1 MMNKQSL
8 RTGVVA
14 VESAIVLSVC
24 VFLLLGF
31 IETSL
36 LLMRSN
42 AISKAAQRT
51 ARTVRLS
58 GQLCDTSSRL
68 GPQAMQCTAA
78 ADNAAA
84 RACRQALF
92 LLSPSDVSISID
104 WSSADHRPGD
114 PVLVSVSAR
123 HTAVSSL
130 VGSWLNRELVATV
143 QTQIEH

>member
-1 MMNKQSL
+1 MHRHIL
-8 RTGVVA
+8 RNGVVA
-14 VESAIVLSVC
+14 VESAVVLSVC

-58 GQLCDTSSRL
+58 GQLCEASRRL
-68 GPQAMQCTAA
+68 GPQSMQCTAA

-84 RACRQALF
+84 RACRHALF
-92 LLSPSDVSISID
+92 LLSPSDVSISIG
-104 WSSADHRPGD
+104 WSRASSRPGD
-114 PVLVSVSAR
+114 PVLVSVSTR